1 MGRSSTWWRQRT
13 VDGHHHQR
21 GLKGTITMRD
31 AASLGH
37 RVTLGLVLAGWLT
50 SSCATPTPEAAPKLA
65 EACTTQA
72 AGVGR
77 ATGTPIAG
85 TPIAEA
91 PPPKDQHT
99 ITISAVGDCAIG
111 DLHHGAGAPG
121 SFAAQLAAVDDPLS
135 YPFSAVAETL
145 QADDLTIANLEGT
158 LTTHKAW
165 QNPVFSIRGK
175 PEYAQ
180 MLKRGGVDL
189 VDLDNNHS
197 HDYGVQGHE
206 DTKLALTNADVA
218 YFGRGTV
225 DRRTIKGVEV
235 VNLGYLGGPAGTRK
249 QVVADVAR
257 ESQTAAIVIVS
268 FHWGV
273 EGFYATHPDQ
283 RSLGRAAIDAG
294 ATLVL
299 GHHPHVLQ
307 GIETYKGRRIVY
319 SLGNF
324 VFGANSQPQD
334 MDSII
339 YQERF
344 EVAEGK
350 VESRGQRIIP
360 VRISS
365 DKTRN
370 DFRPVILEPEEA
382 QVVLRK
388 LQKLSDV

>member
-1 MGRSSTWWRQRT
+1 MAIREPSRLGRQ
-13 VDGHHHQR
+13 V
-21 GLKGTITMRD
+21 TM
-31 AASLGH
+31 
-37 RVTLGLVLAGWLT
+37 GLVLVGWLA
-50 SSCATPTPEAAPKLA
+50 SGCASPTPEAALKLG
-65 EACTTQA
+65 EACSSRVPEA
-72 AGVGR
+72 VG
-77 ATGTPIAG
+77 ATLSSATLPSV
-85 TPIAEA
+85 AE
-91 PPPKDQHT
+91 PPQVDRSS
-99 ITISAVGDCAIG
+99 ITISALGDCAIG
-111 DLHHGAGAPG
+111 DLHYGAGAPG

-145 QADDLTIANLEGT
+145 GADDLTIANLEGT
-158 LTTHKAW
+158 LTHHKAW

-180 MLKRGGVDL
+180 MLRLGGVDL
-189 VDLDNNHS
+189 VNLDNNHS

-206 DTKLALTNADVA
+206 DTKQALTAAEVA

-225 DRRTIKGVEV
+225 DRRQIKGVEV

-249 QVVADVAR
+249 RVVADVAR
-257 ESQTAAIVIVS
+257 ERETATIVIVS

-283 RSLGRAAIDAG
+283 RALGRAAIDAG
-294 ATLVL
+294 AALVL

-307 GIETYKGRRIVY
+307 GIETYQGRHIVY

-344 EVAEGK
+344 HIAEGK
-350 VESRGQRIIP
+350 IESVTQHIIP
-360 VRISS
+360 VRIST
-365 DKTRN
+365 DKTQN
-370 DFRPVILEPEEA
+370 DFRPVILEQDEA
-382 QVVLRK
+382 QVVLTK
-388 LQKLSDV
+388 LQKLSDA